1 MLQLV
6 EDLKKLKESSVVGVK
21 QSFEDEG
28 VLLGDLILMRRI
40 CDLSGMKLS
49 IKIGGCEAISDLIN
63 CLKIGA
69 DFIVAPMIES
79 EFALQKYHEST
90 IHNVDDSVRKR
101 TSFYI
106 NIESTQAI
114 TNLEKILESPSSNI
128 LDGIVIGRSDLV
140 KSLGYGKQDVAN
152 IDICK
157 IIKSALN
164 NVKKSNMTT
173 LMGGSIGRSSIG
185 FICELFENQLL
196 DYIETRNVILK
207 LNDSNISV
215 LNSIINQML
224 VFESNWLKF
233 KYDHYVSFADSYKKR
248 SDEILTR

>member
-6 EDLKKLKESSVVGVK
+6 EDLKKLKKSNVVGIK

-28 VLLGDLILMRRI
+28 VLLADLILMRRI
-40 CDLSGMKLS
+40 CDLSDMKLS
-49 IKIGGCEAISDLIN
+49 IKIGGCEAISDLMN
-63 CLKIGA
+63 CIKIGA
-69 DFIVAPMIES
+69 DVIVAPMIES
-79 EFALQKYHEST
+79 EFALQKYHESI
-90 IHNVDDSVRKR
+90 IHNVDDLIRKK

-114 TNLEKILESPSSNI
+114 TNLDKILESPSSNI

-152 IDICK
+152 KEICK
-157 IIKSALN
+157 IVKSVLN
-164 NVKKSNMTT
+164 NVKKSNITT
-173 LMGGSIGRSSIG
+173 LMGGSIGRSSIS
-185 FICELFENQLL
+185 FICGLFENQLL

-207 LNDSNISV
+207 LNDSNISS

-233 KYDHYVSFADSYKKR
+233 KYDHYVYFADSYKKR

>member
-21 QSFEDEG
+21 QSFEDQG

-40 CDLSGMKLS
+40 CDLSNMKLS
-49 IKIGGCEAISDLIN
+49 IKIGGCEAISDLNN

-69 DFIVAPMIES
+69 DSIVAPMIES
-79 EFALQKYHEST
+79 EFALQKFHESI
-90 IHNVDDSVRKR
+90 IHNVDDSGRKR

-185 FICELFENQLL
+185 FICA
-196 DYIETRNVILK
+196 
-207 LNDSNISV
+207 NI
-215 LNSIINQML
+215 
-224 VFESNWLKF
+224 
-233 KYDHYVSFADSYKKR
+233 
-248 SDEILTR
+248 